1 MSRPGSVAPRP
12 ARRRGLI
19 ALIALLV
26 LAAAGG
32 WGWKHHKASAGD
44 GNGGFRTA
52 KVDRGDIRVV
62 ISSTGQLSAI
72 STVVVGSEVSGKVTD
87 VLVDYNDRVHKGQVL
102 ARIDPSTYEAQIA
115 QGSAQINAAQA
126 TAAEAEAELR
136 NAQVDYTR
144 KAELGK
150 QKLVAQSDVDLALAT
165 LQRARA
171 ALNAN
176 RAQIAQQQASARTAH
191 LNLGRTEIHSPVDGV
206 VLTRSIEPGQTVAA
220 SLQAPELF
228 KLAEDLSKMKIE
240 LAVDEADIGQVAAG
254 MRATFTVDAYPDR
267 RFVGQVSQVRL
278 SATTTNNVVTYPVVI
293 EVDNRD
299 GKLLPGMTANAEI
312 EVSSR
317 DNVLRVPNAALRYKP
332 TDEEAAAMQAGAQA
346 GATRGSGGGRMGMT
360 DDMQKLATSLDL
372 NADQKAA
379 FDAAVEQMRQRQQAR
394 MAQAQSQSGASGSRL
409 FGGGPGGGARAPGGS
424 TGGASGG
431 GDAAMRQ
438 RMAERMTQQFASFR
452 ATLDANQQQAWDRGV
467 DQLLAARRAPL
478 YLLVDGAPKMT
489 MARLGASDGSYTE
502 VSGGGIKEGDAVIT
516 GVERKAQ

>member
-1 MSRPGSVAPRP
+1 MPRP
-12 ARRRGLI
+12 ARRRGLLV
-19 ALIALLV
+19 LITLLV

-32 WGWKHHKASAGD
+32 WAWKHHKASAGAAD
-44 GNGGFRTA
+44 SGYRTA

-87 VLVDYNDRVHKGQVL
+87 VYVDYNDHVRKGQVL

-115 QGSAQINAAQA
+115 QGSAQISAAQA
-126 TAAEAEAELR
+126 NATEAAAALR
-136 NAQVDYTR
+136 NAEIDYQR
-144 KAELGK
+144 KAQLGK
-150 QKLVAQSDVDLALAT
+150 DKLVAQSDVDLARST
-165 LQRARA
+165 LERARA
-171 ALNAN
+171 TLAAS
-176 RAQIAQQQASARTAH
+176 RAQIAQQQAGTRTARV
-191 LNLGRTEIHSPVDGV
+191 NLGRTEIRSPVDGV

-240 LAVDEADIGQVAAG
+240 LAVDEADIGQVTSG
-254 MRATFTVDAYPDR
+254 LRATFTVDAYPDR
-267 RFVGQVSQVRL
+267 KFVGQVSQVRL

-293 EVDNRD
+293 DVDNSD

-332 TDEEAAAMQAGAQA
+332 TDEEAAAMQASAQGGAQQP
-346 GATRGSGGGRMGMT
+346 GGGRMGMT
-360 DDMQKLATSLDL
+360 EDLQKLATSLGL
-372 NADQKAA
+372 KPEQKAA

-394 MAQAQSQSGASGSRL
+394 TAQVQQQGGSAL
-409 FGGGPGGGARAPGGS
+409 FGGGPGGGRGGPGGS
-424 TGGASGG
+424 GGTPRG
-431 GDAAMRQ
+431 GDSGAMRQ
-438 RMAERMTQQFASFR
+438 RMAERMSQQFASFR
-452 ATLDANQQQAWDRGV
+452 VTLDDSQQQRWDRGI

-478 YLLVDGAPKMT
+478 YLLVDGKPKMT

-502 VSGGGIKEGDAVIT
+502 VSGGGVKEGDTVIT
-516 GVERKAQ
+516 GAERKTK

>member
-1 MSRPGSVAPRP
+1 MSRPGSAVPRP
-12 ARRRGLI
+12 ARRRGPLILI
-19 ALIALLV
+19 ALVV
-26 LAAAGG
+26 LAVAGG
-32 WGWKHHKASAGD
+32 WAWKHHKASASTADSGY
-44 GNGGFRTA
+44 RTA

-87 VLVDYNDRVHKGQVL
+87 VYVDYNDHVQKGQVL

-115 QGSAQINAAQA
+115 QGSAQIAAAQA
-126 TAAEAEAELR
+126 NATEAAAALR
-136 NAQVDYTR
+136 NAEIDYAR
-144 KAELGK
+144 KAQLGK
-150 QKLVAQSDVDLALAT
+150 DKLVAQSDVDLARST
-165 LQRARA
+165 LERARA
-171 ALNAN
+171 SLAAN
-176 RAQIAQQQASARTAH
+176 RAQIAQQQAGTRTARV
-191 LNLGRTEIHSPVDGV
+191 NLGRTEIRSPVDGV

-240 LAVDEADIGQVAAG
+240 LVVDEADIGQVTPG
-254 MRATFTVDAYPDR
+254 LRATFTVDAYPDR
-267 RFVGQVSQVRL
+267 KFVGQVSQVRL

-332 TDEEAAAMQAGAQA
+332 TDEETAAMQANAQ
-346 GATRGSGGGRMGMT
+346 GGPQQGGGGRMGMT
-360 DDMQKLATSLDL
+360 DDLQKLATSLGL
-372 NADQKAA
+372 SAEQKAA
-379 FDAAVEQMRQRQQAR
+379 FDAQVEQMRQRQQAR
-394 MAQAQSQSGASGSRL
+394 MAQAQQQGGGSAL
-409 FGGGPGGGARAPGGS
+409 FGGGPGGGRGGGAPGG
-424 TGGASGG
+424 GQGG
-431 GDAAMRQ
+431 GDSGAMRQ

-452 ATLDANQQQAWDRGV
+452 ATLNADQQQRWDRGI

-478 YLLVDGAPKMT
+478 YLLVNGKPKMT

-502 VSGGGIKEGDAVIT
+502 VSGGGIKEGDTVIT
-516 GVERKAQ
+516 GAERKAK